1 MTETKPKAPAEISD
15 SLHGGSET
23 ILVVEDETAVREFVV
38 EVLGEHGYRT
48 LVADSGPAALQRWQE
63 HDGKIDLLLTDMVM
77 PGGLNG
83 YQLSERLLTQD
94 PALKVLYSS
103 GYSPGL
109 NDKELT
115 ALQGKAF
122 LPKPYRANELL
133 EKLRDCLDEVPVN

>member
-1 MTETKPKAPAEISD
+1 
-15 SLHGGSET
+15 
-23 ILVVEDETAVREFVV
+23 
-38 EVLGEHGYRT
+38 
-48 LVADSGPAALQRWQE
+48 
-63 HDGKIDLLLTDMVM
+63 
-77 PGGLNG
+77 
-83 YQLSERLLTQD
+83 LTQD